1 MRIVP
6 LAVGLVFCLT
16 SLRADTLPS
25 ILARMDK
32 AAPDFHGLT
41 ANIVMDT
48 YQKILDSHTPESGS
62 LRMQRTPKG
71 DVRAII
77 EFKGADNAR
86 TIAFQ
91 GKIIRIYYPNLNTY
105 QDVSLGADAA
115 VVNQYLLLGF
125 GSSGKE
131 LAQNYTITDE
141 GSDKIAGQAA
151 TKLLLVP
158 KDSKIAQ
165 RVAKV
170 EIWVPDNGTN
180 PIQQKF
186 YDPSGNYRLVTYS
199 DIQLNPPMKG
209 VLEFKLPKNA
219 HRQTQ

>member
-1 MRIVP
+1 MKVLS
-6 LAVGLVFCLT
+6 LAVGLVVCLT
-16 SLRADTLPS
+16 LLRADSLPS

-32 AAPDFHGLT
+32 VAPDFHGLT

-48 YQKILDSHTPESGS
+48 YQKILDSHTPESGT

-71 DVRAII
+71 EVRAII
-77 EFKGADNAR
+77 EFKGADSAR

-131 LAQNYTITDE
+131 LAQNYDITDE
-141 GSDKIAGQAA
+141 GSDTVAGQAA
-151 TKLLLVP
+151 IKLLLVP
-158 KDSKIAQ
+158 KDSKVAQ
-165 RVAKV
+165 RLPKV
-170 EIWVPDNGTN
+170 EIWIPGDGAN

-199 DIQLNPPMKG
+199 DVQLNPPIPG
-209 VLEFKLPKNA
+209 ALEFKLPKGA
-219 HRQTQ
+219 KKQS